1 MRCASFFQVRTRPP
15 DRDRTVACLCA
26 ESCDKAVAQCL
37 RQSGW
42 TLEPVELID
51 DAGKPAGSPGT
62 RVGVL
67 CLPSV
72 DHDRLRQLESAAS
85 RWRHLD
91 LIAIVGPGVIEDEPT
106 REFIAVHC
114 ADYQTQPIDCQRLS
128 FSVGHI
134 EGMATLVRH
143 ARNLSVR
150 ARESTR
156 IIGSSAQMQALRHD
170 IERVARVDAPVI
182 ITGESG
188 TGKELAA
195 RAIHDSSGRREQPFV
210 AVNCVSLSPS
220 LIHAELFG
228 YERGAFTGA
237 TKRQV
242 GHLEA
247 ANRGTILLD
256 EIGDL
261 APELQI
267 LLLRFLEQG
276 TIRRVGGR
284 EEIALDVR
292 VLAATHVDLD
302 AAVRAGLFRD
312 DLYYRLNVLRLHM
325 PALRERREDILELAE
340 AFMERFRSEHYDHLR
355 GFSGPALQAML
366 AYDWPGNV
374 RELMNRVRRAIVMSE
389 DQLITPQDL
398 QLADRTGESTVI
410 HLDVARQEAERHS
423 LLGALQHANGNAG
436 RAAELLGVS
445 RATLYRLLERHG
457 VSLAAEAPND
467 GSNNAPAGSAPF
479 PSQF

>member
-1 MRCASFFQVRTRPP
+1 
-15 DRDRTVACLCA
+15 
-26 ESCDKAVAQCL
+26 L
-37 RQSGW
+37 REAGW
-42 TLEPVELID
+42 TPEPAEVLD
-51 DAGKPAGSPGT
+51 DSGVPVGSSDT
-62 RVGVL
+62 RVALL

-72 DHDRLRQLESAAS
+72 DHARLRQLEAAAP

-91 LIAIVGPGVIEDEPT
+91 LIAVVGPGVIDDEPT
-106 REFIAVHC
+106 REFVAVHC
-114 ADYQTQPIDCQRLS
+114 ADYQTQPVDCERLL
-128 FSVGHI
+128 FSIGHI
-134 EGMATLVRH
+134 EGMATLARHVRD
-143 ARNLSVR
+143 LSLR
-150 ARESTR
+150 AKESR
-156 IIGSSAQMQALRHD
+156 SIIGNSSAMRALRHD
-170 IERVARVDAPVI
+170 IERIARVDAPVI

-195 RAIHDSSGRREQPFV
+195 QAIHRLSSRREHPFV

-237 TKRQV
+237 VKRQI

-247 ANRGTILLD
+247 AHRGTILLD

-284 EEIALDVR
+284 DEITLEVR
-292 VLAATHVDLD
+292 VLAATHVDLE
-302 AAVRAGLFRD
+302 AAVRAGRFRD

-325 PALRERREDILELAE
+325 PALRERREDIPELAD
-340 AFMERFRSEHYDHLR
+340 AFLERFRSEHQDQLR
-355 GFSGPALQAML
+355 GFSGPALRAMR
-366 AYDWPGNV
+366 AHDWPGNV

-389 DQLITPQDL
+389 GHLITLEDL
-398 QLADRTGESTVI
+398 LLADQPVESSVI
-410 HLDVARQEAERHS
+410 HLDVARLEAERHS
-423 LLGALQHANGNAG
+423 LLAALQCSRWNAN

-445 RATLYRLLERHG
+445 RATLYRLVERHHL
-457 VSLAAEAPND
+457 SLDVESPTGQPE
-467 GSNNAPAGSAPF
+467 GSGPHQ
-479 PSQF
+479 PSLLSHS

>member
-1 MRCASFFQVRTRPP
+1 
-15 DRDRTVACLCA
+15 
-26 ESCDKAVAQCL
+26 
-37 RQSGW
+37 
-42 TLEPVELID
+42 
-51 DAGKPAGSPGT
+51 
-62 RVGVL
+62 
-67 CLPSV
+67 
-72 DHDRLRQLESAAS
+72 
-85 RWRHLD
+85 
-91 LIAIVGPGVIEDEPT
+91 
-106 REFIAVHC
+106 
-114 ADYQTQPIDCQRLS
+114 
-128 FSVGHI
+128 
-134 EGMATLVRH
+134 
-143 ARNLSVR
+143 
-150 ARESTR
+150 
-156 IIGSSAQMQALRHD
+156 MQALRHD